1 VTVAPIGRERL
12 RLVGRR
18 LQWATVAWNGV
29 EVLVTIGLGVTSG
42 SLALIAFGLDSLVEV
57 FASLV
62 VVWHLDG
69 APGEPD
75 GRDRRAL
82 RLVAV
87 AFGVLAACLI
97 VAGARQLVA
106 GDEPGESPAGI
117 VFLAVTAAVMF
128 GLARWKRRVGTALA
142 SAPFRAEASIT
153 FLDGCLASSIL
164 AALVVN
170 AAFAW
175 WWADPLAAM
184 IIGGVAAHSAG
195 RAWAEAA

>member
-1 VTVAPIGRERL
+1 MSVAPPDRTRL
-12 RLVGRR
+12 RTVGRR
-18 LQWATVAWNGV
+18 LQWATVAWNSV
-29 EVLVTIGLGVTSG
+29 EVLVTVALGVASG
-42 SLALIAFGLDSLVEV
+42 SLALVAFGLDSLVEV

-62 VVWHLDG
+62 VVWQLDG
-69 APGEPD
+69 AEAD
-75 GRDRRAL
+75 RRERRAL

-87 AFGVLAACLI
+87 AFGVLAAYLV
-97 VAGARQLVA
+97 VAGVRQIVA

-117 VFLAVTAAVMF
+117 VFLGVTAVVMF

-170 AAFAW
+170 AAFDW
-175 WWADPLAAM
+175 WWADPLAAGV
-184 IIGGVAAHSAG
+184 IGVVAAHSAR